1 MSVTWSNTKM
11 LIQSLFQDVHIK
23 GMQECKAISD
33 AVKCSVCGHARGSH
47 IVLCCLEEGCL
58 CGCFVKSKKSEG
70 NFEQVPVEKQM
81 SEESTTL
88 LPRPRP
94 IAVSF
99 TGLLHYDEEQ
109 ANAYMDQ
116 QDRLLANANAT
127 ILECAKD
134 LNGRRSFFE
143 RGK

>member
-1 MSVTWSNTKM
+1 
-11 LIQSLFQDVHIK
+11 
-23 GMQECKAISD
+23 
-33 AVKCSVCGHARGSH
+33 
-47 IVLCCLEEGCL
+47 
-58 CGCFVKSKKSEG
+58 
-70 NFEQVPVEKQM
+70 M
-81 SEESTTL
+81 SEESVKL

-127 ILECAKD
+127 MSECAKY

>member
-1 MSVTWSNTKM
+1 MSVTWGNTKM
-11 LIQSLFQDVHIK
+11 LIQSVFQNVHMK
-23 GMQECKAISD
+23 GIQERKAIND

-47 IVLCCLEEGCL
+47 RVLCCLEWGCL
-58 CGCFVKSKKSEG
+58 CDCFVKSKESEG
-70 NFEQVPVEKQM
+70 DFEQALIEKQM
-81 SEESTTL
+81 SEESTAL

-99 TGLLHYDEEQ
+99 TGLLHYDEAQTE
-109 ANAYMDQ
+109 AYMDQ